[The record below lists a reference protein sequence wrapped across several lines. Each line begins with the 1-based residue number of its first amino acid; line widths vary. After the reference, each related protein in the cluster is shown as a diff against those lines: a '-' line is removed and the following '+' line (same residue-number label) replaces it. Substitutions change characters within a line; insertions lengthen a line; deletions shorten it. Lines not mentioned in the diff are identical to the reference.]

1 MPYGISAAV
10 RTIPRPTSVRCMM
23 IARPMP
29 STSSIA
35 TVTTVISAVTPNA
48 VHQYWLDSTVA

>member
-1 MPYGISAAV
+1 
-10 RTIPRPTSVRCMM
+10 
-23 IARPMP
+23 MP

-35 TVTTVISAVTPNA
+35 TVTTVISTVTPNA